1 MKLTG
6 GWKFWISG
14 LLVASVVLCTAN
26 GLIAQDKAAQEQP
39 AAQNKPQGK
48 TDAGDK
54 AETKQGAK
62 AAPARA
68 KEGTKQAVEA
78 RLKAVEHAK
87 PTGATGPIHEV
98 EKTLFATRRFEQAVI
113 SPDGKRVAW
122 VETLIG
128 KDGAPSGNTAIYISR
143 VEATARPKRLTVAAG
158 AGEHEEGNV
167 AWSPDSK
174 RVAFLSDAVKAGQ
187 RQLYVAN
194 VSGGDGNATNATG
207 ATRATSATNATGGKN
222 ATKPTNAMG
231 ATGAT
236 GATNSTSATNSTG
249 ATSPTNGTNATGATN
264 AMGAGAKRL
273 TNVKGFL
280 AAPSW
285 SPDGKTIAV
294 LFTENATRA
303 SGPLVAETPE
313 TGEIK
318 DAFFEQRLAV
328 VDVASGK
335 LRQIS
340 PADTYVYEYDW
351 APDGLRFAVTA
362 ALGNGDNNW
371 WIAELYTL
379 EGATGLMKSIYK
391 PHLQIANPVWSPDG
405 EKIAFIEGLMSDA
418 GLTGGDIFSVDAK
431 GGETQNLT
439 PEMKASASW
448 IAWTPEKK
456 IIFTEFVGGDV
467 GLANVDPQ
475 SKKVEALWRGG
486 EYLAAGAGG
495 FSPTISL
502 AKDGAT
508 MAFVRESYAA
518 PPEVWAGRVGEW
530 KQLTRRNE
538 GVTREWGDAKS
549 IEWKNGGYQV
559 QGWLLY
565 PKDFDASK
573 KYPLV
578 VNVHGG
584 PSWASVSKWPSP
596 HGYAT
601 ALAGAGYFVLS
612 PNPRGSYGQG
622 EAFTRANVRDFG
634 GGDFADILAGV
645 DEAMRVAPIDANRLG
660 LTGWSYGGFM
670 TMFGVT
676 QTNRFK
682 AAMTGAGVANWQ
694 SYYGENLIDQW
705 MIPFFGKSVY
715 DDPEIYAK
723 SSAINFIK
731 KVKTPTL
738 VIVGDSDGECP
749 APQSYEFWH
758 GLKAMGVE
766 TQLVVYEHEG
776 HLFAKPQ
783 HQRDVIER
791 TLAWFDAH
799 LK

>member
-1 MKLTG
+1 
-6 GWKFWISG
+6 
-14 LLVASVVLCTAN
+14 LL
-26 GLIAQDKAAQEQP
+26 AQEQP
-39 AAQNKPQGK
+39 AALEKSQDKVDSEESGK
-48 TDAGDK
+48 G
-54 AETKQGAK
+54 KQ
-62 AAPARA
+62 PTARA

-78 RLKAVEHAK
+78 RLRAVEHAK
-87 PTGATGPIHEV
+87 PAGATGPIHEV
-98 EKTLFATRRFEQAVI
+98 EKALFATRRFEQAVI

-128 KDGAPSGNTAIYISR
+128 RDGAPSGNTAIYISG
-143 VEATARPKRLTVAAG
+143 VEAKTTPRRLRAGIG
-158 AGEHEEGNV
+158 AGDHEEGNV

-187 RQLYVAN
+187 GQLYVAN
-194 VSGGDGNATNATG
+194 FSDGRGSVATG
-207 ATRATSATNATGGKN
+207 AANATD
-222 ATKPTNAMG
+222 
-231 ATGAT
+231 
-236 GATNSTSATNSTG
+236 SSNSTG
-249 ATSPTNGTNATGATN
+249 AVKAA
-264 AMGAGAKRL
+264 GAGSVAKKL

-318 DAFFEQRLAV
+318 DSFFEQRLAV

-371 WIAELYTL
+371 WVAELFTL
-379 EGATGLMKSIYK
+379 EGASGLMKSIYK

-405 EKIAFIEGLMSDA
+405 ERIAFVEGLMSDA
-418 GLTGGDIFSVDAK
+418 GLTGGDIFSVDAG
-431 GGETQNLT
+431 GGEAQNLT
-439 PEMKASASW
+439 PEIKGSPSW
-448 IAWTPEKK
+448 IGWTPEKK

-467 GLANVDPQ
+467 GLASVDPQ
-475 SKKVEALWRGG
+475 SKKVETLWRGG

-502 AKDGAT
+502 AKDGKT

-518 PPEVWAGRVGEW
+518 PPEVWAGKVGEW

-549 IEWKNGGYQV
+549 LEWKNGGYEV

-584 PSWASVSKWPSP
+584 PSWASVAKWPAP
-596 HGYAT
+596 HGYAS

-622 EAFTRANVRDFG
+622 EAFTRANVKDFG
-634 GGDFADILAGV
+634 VGDFADVLAGV

-682 AAMTGAGVANWQ
+682 AAMAGAGIANWQ
-694 SYYGENLIDQW
+694 SYYGENSIDQW

-758 GLKAMGVE
+758 GLKAQGVE
-766 TQLVVYEHEG
+766 TQLVVYEYEG
-776 HLFAKPQ
+776 HMFAKPQ